1 MHPTNLLFLC
11 SDQHARDALG
21 CYGHPLVRT
30 PHLDALAAAGT
41 RFTASYS
48 SSPICVPARAAI
60 ATGRHVHQCRA
71 WSSAEPYD
79 GSIPGWGHRLIEAG
93 HRVLSIG
100 KLHYRRR
107 EDPNGFDTEILPM
120 HVHEGVGWTT
130 ALLRDTQPMPST
142 ADFAR
147 DIGWGESEYTR
158 YDRAIGDA
166 ACRWLREEAPA
177 DPARPWV
184 LFVSFVSPH
193 NPMIAP
199 PEHES
204 WYPPARIEMPRAYR
218 REERH
223 RHPVPAGVERCMDH
237 DAFVEDDDHV
247 RAIRASYYGLCS
259 FLDAQVGRVLEAL
272 NATGQRERT
281 RILYTSDHGEMLGH
295 LGYWAKSLMYEASVG
310 IPMILSG
317 PGIPEGKAID
327 TPVSHVDCHPTI
339 LRSVGLPRCASER
352 DLPGESLAAI
362 AHGEGRERTV
372 LSEYHDGGA
381 VTGMFMIRH
390 ERFKYVHYPGFAP
403 ELFDLAADP
412 DEVRN
417 LGEVAE
423 AAPIRRACEARL
435 RALLDPDAVNAQAF
449 ADQRRRLEALGG
461 ARARGFRPRN
471 GLYPRARALTRIG
484 QTRMFIGAEHSAGMQ
499 DCVHASERRFLTG
512 SIAGRPTCQ
521 ASLLVARGT
530 ASGPR
535 FAVRHS
541 RSPGASSDLRRKV
554 LPPITRLAAGAFT
567 PLGGDAS
574 MMVPP
579 SPPPAAGRQSMGF
592 ATKRT
597 P

>member
-1 MHPTNLLFLC
+1 MTPTNVLFIC
-11 SDQHARDALG
+11 SDQHARNALG

-41 RFTASYS
+41 RFTAACS

-79 GSIPGWGHRLIEAG
+79 GSIAGWGHRLIEAG
-93 HRVLSIG
+93 RRVVSIG
-100 KLHYRRR
+100 KLHYRSN

-120 HVHEGVGWTT
+120 HVHAGVGWTT
-130 ALLRDTQPMPST
+130 ALLRDTRPMGSS
-142 ADFAR
+142 ADYAR
-147 DIGWGESEYTR
+147 DLGWGESAYTR

-199 PEHES
+199 PEYES
-204 WYPPARIEMPRAYR
+204 WYPRERIGMPRAYR

-237 DAFVEDDDHV
+237 DAYVEDDDHV

-259 FLDAQVGRVLEAL
+259 FMDAEVGRVLDAL
-272 NATGQRERT
+272 DATGQRERT

-295 LGYWAKSLMYEASVG
+295 LGYWAKSVMYEDSVG
-310 IPMILSG
+310 IPMIAAG
-317 PGIPEGKAID
+317 PDIPEGAVVS

-339 LRSVGLPRCASER
+339 LEAAGLPLR
-352 DLPGESLAAI
+352 DADAALPGESLIGI
-362 AHGEGRERTV
+362 AKGRAPARTV

-390 ERFKYVHYPGFAP
+390 GRFKYVHYPGFAP
-403 ELFDLAADP
+403 ELFDREADP
-412 DEVRN
+412 DELHDLGTSAAHAGVR
-417 LGEVAE
+417 AE
-423 AAPIRRACEARL
+423 CEARL
-435 RALLDPDAVNAQAF
+435 RALLDPDEVNAAAF

-461 ARARGFRPRN
+461 EAAIRA
-471 GLYPRARALTRIG
+471 
-484 QTRMFIGAEHSAGMQ
+484 Q
-499 DCVHASERRFLTG
+499 
-512 SIAGRPTCQ
+512 
-521 ASLLVARGT
+521 
-530 ASGPR
+530 
-535 FAVRHS
+535 
-541 RSPGASSDLRRKV
+541 
-554 LPPITRLAAGAFT
+554 
-567 PLGGDAS
+567 GDFGNEWAYT
-574 MMVPP
+574 
-579 SPPPAAGRQSMGF
+579 PPPGSFHPG
-592 ATKRT
+592 
-597 P
+597 